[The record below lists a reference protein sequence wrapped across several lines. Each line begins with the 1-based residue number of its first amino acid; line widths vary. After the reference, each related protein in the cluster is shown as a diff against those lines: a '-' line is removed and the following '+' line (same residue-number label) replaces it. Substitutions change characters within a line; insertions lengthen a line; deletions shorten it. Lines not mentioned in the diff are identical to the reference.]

1 MLFNKNPAYINTER
15 KYVDTNQLFHI
26 IVEHLSQYRQIHF
39 FYIYNE
45 KEENPFHI
53 VTKYASVMGGSLYLL
68 LYLLIK
74 TSILSTCYYPLFSP
88 SASYCQLIFSQG
100 CPRAASGA
108 ATDKEMTKKAK
119 TPQGRLDLPEKKN
132 DVLEGEDKT
141 MVVCVYLTP
150 TS

>member
-1 MLFNKNPAYINTER
+1 MLFNKNPAYMNTER

-74 TSILSTCYYPLFSP
+74 TSILSTCYYPVS
-88 SASYCQLIFSQG
+88 
-100 CPRAASGA
+100 R
-108 ATDKEMTKKAK
+108 
-119 TPQGRLDLPEKKN
+119 RLTVN
-132 DVLEGEDKT
+132 
-141 MVVCVYLTP
+141 
-150 TS
+150 